1 MNGGLKLSVLE
12 ALIQGIVQGL
22 TEFLPVSSSG
32 HLVVMQKLFGMK
44 GNLLTFDLVVHFGTL
59 IAVCAVMWKDIA
71 AILKKP
77 LCKMTWMIIVATIPT
92 VIIGFAFKD
101 LFKSLYESGIT
112 LGFEFILTGL
122 VLWLAENTRRGRK
135 GIRGMNVVD
144 ALVIGT
150 AQGAAILPAV
160 SRSGLTIAGAL
171 FRKLDREFALR
182 FCFLLSIPAILGPV
196 ALDAYDVV
204 KQGSA
209 YMQDIWIYAV
219 GFIAAAISG
228 YAAIRFMLRIFTKAS
243 FKLFSVY
250 VFIIGALVLID
261 QLFFGRFFGRIL

>member
-1 MNGGLKLSVLE
+1 MSVLE

-32 HLVVMQKLFGMK
+32 HLVVLQKLFGIK

-59 IAVCAVMWKDIA
+59 IAVCAVMWKEIA

-77 LCKMTWMIIVATIPT
+77 LCKMTWMIVAATIPT

-122 VLWLAENTRRGRK
+122 VLWLAENTTRGAK
-135 GIRGMNVVD
+135 GIRGGKDIRSMNVVD

-171 FRKLDREFALR
+171 FRKLDRELALR
-182 FCFLLSIPAILGPV
+182 FSFLLSIPAILGPV

-204 KQGSA
+204 KNSTV
-209 YMQDIWIYAV
+209 YTQDIWIYAA

-243 FKLFSVY
+243 FKLFSAY

-261 QLFFGRFFGRIL
+261 QIFFGRFFGRIL